1 MKKRI
6 NMKFTLVLLLIGFMV
21 AVQYNSLENP
31 EKRDTRDIW
40 AIRQELAEE
49 KKLHLELLSEVR
61 ELDRTIASYRS
72 LKESSAGQALN
83 DTVDKLREKAGTTD
97 IVGPGIV
104 IEVRPSAESVAYGIP
119 ITSISSDLL
128 TRFVND
134 VNRFK
139 GIDMEIDGKRY
150 NILSSIRVINGSTSV
165 NGLNVSTPPFT
176 IKIISQTLSDSE
188 KLYNYLLASSIHDDF
203 YLDNLVLDIHPP
215 EEDILIR
222 GWPEQFENLYLN
234 ELSKG
239 D

>member
-6 NMKFTLVLLLIGFMV
+6 NMKFTLVLLLIGFMI

-49 KKLHLELLSEVR
+49 KKMHVELLSEVR

-72 LKESSAGQALN
+72 LEETSAGQALKE
-83 DTVDKLREKAGTTD
+83 TVDKLREKAGTTD

-150 NILSSIRVINGSTSV
+150 NILSSIRVINGYTSV

-176 IKIISQTLSDSE
+176 IKIISQTVTDSE

-215 EEDILIR
+215 EEDIMIR

>member
-1 MKKRI
+1 
-6 NMKFTLVLLLIGFMV
+6 MKFTLVLLLIGFMI

-49 KKLHLELLSEVR
+49 KKMHVELLSEVR
-61 ELDRTIASYRS
+61 ELDRTISSYRS
-72 LKESSAGQALN
+72 LEETCAGQALKE
-83 DTVDKLREKAGTTD
+83 TVDKLREKAGTTD

-150 NILSSIRVINGSTSV
+150 NILSSIRVINGYTSV

-176 IKIISQTLSDSE
+176 IKIISQTVTDSE

-215 EEDILIR
+215 EEDIMIR

>member
-6 NMKFTLVLLLIGFMV
+6 NMKFTLVLLLIGFMI

-49 KKLHLELLSEVR
+49 KKMHVELLSEVR
-61 ELDRTIASYRS
+61 ELDRTISSYRS
-72 LKESSAGQALN
+72 LEETSAGQALKE
-83 DTVDKLREKAGTTD
+83 TVDKLREKAGTTD

-150 NILSSIRVINGSTSV
+150 NILSSIRVINGYTSV

-176 IKIISQTLSDSE
+176 IKIISQTLTDSE

-215 EEDILIR
+215 EEDIMIR

>member
-6 NMKFTLVLLLIGFMV
+6 NMKFTLVLLLIGFMI

-49 KKLHLELLSEVR
+49 KKMHVELLSEVR
-61 ELDRTIASYRS
+61 ELDRTISSYRS
-72 LKESSAGQALN
+72 LEETSAGQALKE
-83 DTVDKLREKAGTTD
+83 TVDKLREKAGTTD

-150 NILSSIRVINGSTSV
+150 NILSSIRVINGYTSV

-176 IKIISQTLSDSE
+176 IKIISQTITDSE

-215 EEDILIR
+215 EEDIMIR

>member
-6 NMKFTLVLLLIGFMV
+6 NMKFTLVLLLIGFMI

-49 KKLHLELLSEVR
+49 KKMHVELLSEVR
-61 ELDRTIASYRS
+61 ELDRTISSYRS
-72 LKESSAGQALN
+72 LEETSAGQALKE
-83 DTVDKLREKAGTTD
+83 TVDKLREKAGTTD

-150 NILSSIRVINGSTSV
+150 NILSSIRVINGYTSV

-176 IKIISQTLSDSE
+176 IKIISQTVTDSE

-215 EEDILIR
+215 EEDIMIR

>member
-6 NMKFTLVLLLIGFMV
+6 NMKFTLVLLLIGFMI

-49 KKLHLELLSEVR
+49 KKMHVELLSEVR
-61 ELDRTIASYRS
+61 ELDRTISSYRS
-72 LKESSAGQALN
+72 LEETSAGQALKE
-83 DTVDKLREKAGTTD
+83 TVDKLRDKAGTTD

-104 IEVRPSAESVAYGIP
+104 IEVQPSAESVAYGIP

-150 NILSSIRVINGSTSV
+150 NILSSIRVINGYTSV

-176 IKIISQTLSDSE
+176 IKIISQTLTDSE

-215 EEDILIR
+215 EEDIMIR